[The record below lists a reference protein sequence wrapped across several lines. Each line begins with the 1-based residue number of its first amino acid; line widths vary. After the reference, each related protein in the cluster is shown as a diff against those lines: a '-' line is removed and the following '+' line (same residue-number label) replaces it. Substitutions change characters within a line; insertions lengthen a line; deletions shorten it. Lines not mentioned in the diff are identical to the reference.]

1 MKNKY
6 LDEEEAKV
14 YKQIVEKQKE
24 EEDRKVVM
32 II

>member
-24 EEDRKVVM
+24 EEDRKVRM

>member
-14 YKQIVEKQKE
+14 YKQIIEKQKE

>member
-6 LDEEEAKV
+6 LDEEEARV

>member
-24 EEDRKVVM
+24 EEDRKVV
-32 II
+32 III